1 MLAGLQACGKPE
13 STAAGNRTRTSLYQ
27 FCSGTFLLFASV
39 YCLPFFLTF
48 MAASSSAADQEILPM
63 TTVNGSF
70 TRAGATKVC
79 ALLLTI
85 VALTSV
91 AVAQTFTSGEKG
103 KVKGTI
109 VSRKGD
115 LVKVQDAKTGA
126 MAIVKITDDT
136 KIIRDKSKVSF
147 HRHEDMD
154 VTAMVPGLT
163 INAEGVGNADNQLEA
178 SKISFSPDAF
188 AIEVAQQQEINANK
202 SAAGSAQKT
211 ANQGVTAAGAAQ
223 SSANQAQTTADAA
236 GTVATAAGA
245 VAITNAAAVQMVNKR
260 VSDLDDYQTVAEA
273 VIYYPTGKYALDDAA
288 KADLDKLTALAAS
301 TDGYLIEIAGY
312 ASKTGTKQ
320 ANQQLSEDRASAVA
334 NYLRNTGNIPMR
346 RIVAPAGYGATHPDA
361 ANTDPQGRELNRRV
375 DVKLIVNKGF
385 QAGM

>member
-1 MLAGLQACGKPE
+1 M
-13 STAAGNRTRTSLYQ
+13 
-27 FCSGTFLLFASV
+27 
-39 YCLPFFLTF
+39 
-48 MAASSSAADQEILPM
+48 
-63 TTVNGSF
+63 
-70 TRAGATKVC
+70 
-79 ALLLTI
+79 
-85 VALTSV
+85 
-91 AVAQTFTSGEKG
+91 
-103 KVKGTI
+103 
-109 VSRKGD
+109 
-115 LVKVQDAKTGA
+115 QDAKTGS

-202 SAAGSAQKT
+202 SAAGNAQTT

-223 SSANQAQTTADAA
+223 SSANQAQSTANAA

-245 VAITNAAAVQMVNKR
+245 VAITNAAAVQMVNQR

-273 VIYYPTGKYALDDAA
+273 VIYYPSGKYALDDAA
-288 KADLDKLTALAAS
+288 KADLDKLVALTSS

-312 ASKTGTKQ
+312 ASKTGTKA

-334 NYLRNTGNIPMR
+334 NYLRNNGNIPLR

-385 QAGM
+385 QSGM

>member
-1 MLAGLQACGKPE
+1 MTRI
-13 STAAGNRTRTSLYQ
+13 SGNVTR
-27 FCSGTFLLFASV
+27 V
-39 YCLPFFLTF
+39 
-48 MAASSSAADQEILPM
+48 
-63 TTVNGSF
+63 
-70 TRAGATKVC
+70 GATKVC
-79 ALLLTI
+79 ALLLTM
-85 VALTSV
+85 VVLT
-91 AVAQTFTSGEKG
+91 AVTLAQTFTSGQKG
-103 KVKGTI
+103 KVKGAI
-109 VSRKGD
+109 ISRKGD
-115 LVKVQDAKTGA
+115 LVKVQDAKTGSI
-126 MAIVKITDDT
+126 AIVKITDDT

-163 INAEGVGNADNQLEA
+163 ISAEGLGNADNQLEA
-178 SKISFSPDAF
+178 SKITFSPDAF

-202 SAAGSAQKT
+202 SAASNAQTT
-211 ANQGVTAAGAAQ
+211 ANQGVSAAGAAQ

-245 VAITNAAAVQMVNKR
+245 VALTNAAAVQMVNKR

-312 ASKTGTKQ
+312 ASKTGTKD

-346 RIVAPAGYGATHPDA
+346 RIVAPAGYGSTHPDA
-361 ANTDPQGRELNRRV
+361 ENTDPQGRELNRRV

-385 QAGM
+385 QSGM